1 MKAQS
6 AKLKAQNLK
15 KFIPPPPPPFE
26 TLQQP
31 KNPIEEPFFPSS
43 AVSSPEADSQAQKLA
58 EMKKADEEKSR
69 QLAKKIIEELEQ
81 EIAKWRKIREEQ
93 LKARRQPPE
102 QQGSQEKMEGEEK
115 QNQLP
120 PLQEPTTKPKRG
132 LFFGF
137 WGRRIKSAQQQSQPE
152 KVGRRVGG

>member
-6 AKLKAQNLK
+6 AKLKTQNLK
-15 KFIPPPPPPFE
+15 KIISPPPFE
-26 TLQQP
+26 TLQP
-31 KNPIEEPFFPSS
+31 RKSIEEPPMVSPIGFSS
-43 AVSSPEADSQAQKLA
+43 EENDQAQKLA

-93 LKARRQPPE
+93 LKARRQQPE
-102 QQGSQEKMEGEEK
+102 QPGSQEKIGGKEK
-115 QNQLP
+115 PNQLP

-152 KVGRRVGG
+152 TVGRRVGG